1 MLYYRHWHALSEKY
15 TGADSLLTALENGW
29 VIKPAIQQEPYW
41 RNSRLVTLFH
51 IHLERAGELAEM
63 VVVGNP
69 YLSGF
74 IARFQPVVAHA

>member
-1 MLYYRHWHALSEKY
+1 MLYKRHWHALSEKY
-15 TGADSLLTALENGW
+15 TGADSLLTALDDGW
-29 VIKPAIQQEPYW
+29 VMNPAIEQEAHW

-63 VVVGNP
+63 IVVGNP

-74 IARFQPVVAHA
+74 IARFQPAIAHA